1 MPTDSPA
8 VERAPFRLGHLS
20 GLDGMRG
27 IAVLGVLI
35 FHADLMKG
43 GYLGV
48 DLFFV
53 LSGFLITS
61 LILSEWRK
69 TGGLNLK
76 GFWIRRSRRLLPALL
91 MLLVGVAFY
100 CAFLALPGELER
112 IRADALATLLYVANW
127 RRIFSGQSYWA
138 IFLTPSP
145 LDHTWSLAIEEQFY
159 LIWPFL
165 VFVLLRVTKGSARHL
180 LAMCLGGAA
189 LSMAAMWFLFDPAN
203 SSRAYMG
210 SDTRAAAILFGAALA
225 CVFEL
230 FGSLRNQRSI
240 QILDALGVLCVV
252 GLTVAWIWLPGESPF
267 LYRGGFWLCEAGVI
281 VVIACCAHGDRS
293 VISKCF
299 GIGPLVALGTL
310 SYGLY
315 LWHWPIFVILNSERT
330 GLSGWVLFALRF
342 SLTFLIAAASF
353 YFIEQPIRKNGL
365 PKWIRPA
372 IAVPLV
378 GVFVV
383 ALIVI
388 STFGAVPS
396 EVANGSSADAQDFD
410 QTTATGAREKVLII
424 GDSVADTFG
433 ARMRKAAGPNVGV
446 AVRAVIGCSLL
457 ARDYPTT
464 AFGVPQPGGNC
475 AKGWVK
481 DVAELKPTKTVII
494 LGGGMNATAKIDGK
508 SQRTCDK
515 SWDDS
520 YQKDLTADLK
530 SLSGTAG
537 KIYLV
542 LVPPATGQ
550 YAEVS
555 TPEQNACLNVI
566 LRNAHAAVP
575 ATTLIDLKGSLC
587 PNGVCQ
593 EKSQGRPIR
602 ADGLHWQDDLA
613 AGASVDWMFQKLGV
627 KR

>member
-1 MPTDSPA
+1 
-8 VERAPFRLGHLS
+8 
-20 GLDGMRG
+20 MRG

-138 IFLTPSP
+138 IFQTPSP